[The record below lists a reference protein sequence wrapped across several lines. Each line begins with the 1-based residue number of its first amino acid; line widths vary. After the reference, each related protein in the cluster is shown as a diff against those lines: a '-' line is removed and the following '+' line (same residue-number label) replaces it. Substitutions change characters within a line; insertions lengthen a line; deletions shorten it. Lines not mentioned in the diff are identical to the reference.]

1 MARFLNASDQTKTH
15 GMDTAL
21 GDAGMASLRLEDDAV
36 DSTEEAATL
45 DSLPL
50 EMLLSILAHVT
61 PAETLRHAPAVC
73 KSWQSAV
80 IGASESLWMPHL
92 AKDYPLF
99 CECPLDRPARD
110 AYDQAR
116 SGAELPVQL
125 LNPGLTAGTFGATS
139 VCTARYSAV
148 DRADWLNAGCLIVK
162 ERGPGLISVHGK
174 RLRRVE
180 GVQEHAPMEPSFAA
194 LRPGEM
200 VELQWKKGPN
210 SPGYN
215 CLPLWSSIHR
225 LAEHSLPCS
234 LQPNLLL
241 TCLRPTPEQGGLL
254 SSTGS

>member
-1 MARFLNASDQTKTH
+1 
-15 GMDTAL
+15 MDTAL

-116 SGAELPVQL
+116 SGEELRVQL

-162 ERGPGLISVHGK
+162 ERGPGLISVDGK

-215 CLPLWSSIHR
+215 CSPLWSSIHR